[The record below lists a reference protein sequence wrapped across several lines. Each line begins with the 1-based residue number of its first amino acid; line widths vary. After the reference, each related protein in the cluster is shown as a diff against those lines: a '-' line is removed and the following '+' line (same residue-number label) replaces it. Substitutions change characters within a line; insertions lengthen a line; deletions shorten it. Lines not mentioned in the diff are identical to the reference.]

1 MPTYKLTYF
10 NVRGRGELIRLLFAA
25 GGIPYEDVRIEWDK
39 WPELKS
45 KTPMGQV
52 PTLEVDGQLICQ
64 SMAIARF
71 VAREAGLLGKTSVDQ
86 ARADMLLDGG
96 MDLGKLFTEMVMEKD
111 ASKKA
116 EKKKEFGE
124 KSLPPFLALYEGF
137 AGGNGY
143 FVGDSLTWADIA
155 FFNMMDFITA
165 EYPSALDGYCNL
177 NKVVDN
183 VKTNPGIAKWLKER
197 PVTDH

>member
-1 MPTYKLTYF
+1 MPAYKLTYF

-25 GGIPYEDVRIEWDK
+25 GEIPYEDVRIEGDS
-39 WPELKS
+39 WPELKP

-52 PTLEVDGQLICQ
+52 PILEFDGQVICQ

-71 VAREAGLLGKTSVDQ
+71 VAREAGLLGKTLLDQ

-96 MDLGKLFTEMVMEKD
+96 IDVGKLFEEMVMEKD

-124 KSLPPFLALYEGF
+124 KTLPQFLSLYEGF
-137 AGGNGY
+137 AGDNGY
-143 FVGDSLTWADIA
+143 FVGYSLTWSDIA

-165 EYPSALDGYCNL
+165 EFPSALDGYCNL
-177 NKVVDN
+177 SKVIKI
-183 VKTNPGIAKWLKER
+183 VKRVPGIAKWLKER
-197 PVTDH
+197 PITDH